1 MTPPTEPKPHNSRVI
16 RLICLIGGGVA
27 LLLGLAGIFL
37 PVLPTTPFI
46 LLAATCFA
54 KSSPR
59 FHAWLLARP
68 VAGPIIREWQQYRA
82 MPRKAKRAGYL
93 LMALSFGTSILIMDS
108 PWHRLM
114 LAGLG
119 IVLAYFLWR
128 VPVREP
134 D

>member
-1 MTPPTEPKPHNSRVI
+1 MPPPSPTTLHDSRLI
-16 RLICLIGGGVA
+16 RLICLAGGIVA

-54 KSSPR
+54 KSSTR
-59 FHAWLLARP
+59 FHHAMLNHRI
-68 VAGPIIREWQQYRA
+68 AGPIIREWQEHRA
-82 MPRKAKRAGYL
+82 MPRRAKRAGYL

-108 PWHRLM
+108 VWHRLL
-114 LAGLG
+114 LAALGL
-119 IVLAYFLWR
+119 ILAFFLWR